1 MRTPTLSAL
10 LASAA
15 LVVTTGAVA
24 APALATAPASPA
36 VSAAASDPLLRQG
49 MRGAA
54 VRDWQRVLDR
64 AVVAGVVEATRV
76 RADGVFG
83 PRTRAVTLAL
93 QARAGLVQDGVV
105 GPLTR
110 DAVAGLLDG
119 GAPSTPAPEG
129 DRLLRAGLRGQ
140 DVRDWQRA
148 VNRAVQTGH
157 VEHRRLVEDGVFGP
171 GTRAATV
178 AVQRALGITP
188 DGVVGPLTREG
199 LAGLLG

>member
-1 MRTPTLSAL
+1 MRTPTLPAL

-15 LVVTTGAVA
+15 LVVTTGVVA
-24 APALATAPASPA
+24 APALASAPATA
-36 VSAAASDPLLRQG
+36 VSAAATDPLLRQG

-64 AVVAGVVEATRV
+64 AVVDGVVAATRV

-83 PRTRAVTLAL
+83 PHTRAVTLAL
-93 QARAGLVQDGVV
+93 QARAGIAQDGVV

-129 DRLLRAGLRGQ
+129 DRLLRAGLRGE

-148 VNRAVQTGH
+148 VNRAVSAGH
-157 VEHRRLVEDGVFGP
+157 VEHRRLAEDGVFGP

-178 AVQRALGITP
+178 AVQRALGLTP
-188 DGVVGPLTREG
+188 DGVVGPLTRDG

>member
-1 MRTPTLSAL
+1 MRATTLPAL

-15 LVVTTGAVA
+15 LVVTTGALA
-24 APALATAPASPA
+24 APALASARAPAA

-49 MRGAA
+49 SRGPA

-64 AVVAGVVEATRV
+64 AVVAGVVEAPRV
-76 RADGVFG
+76 ASDGVFG

-93 QARAGLVQDGVV
+93 QARAGVVQDGIV

-140 DVRDWQRA
+140 DVRDWQGA
-148 VNRAVQTGH
+148 VNRAISAGH
-157 VEHRRLVEDGVFGP
+157 VEHRRLAEDGIFGR

-178 AVQRALGITP
+178 AVQRALGLDA
-188 DGVVGPLTREG
+188 DGVVGPLTRDG

>member
-1 MRTPTLSAL
+1 MRISALPAL

-24 APALATAPASPA
+24 APALASAPAA
-36 VSAAASDPLLRQG
+36 VSAVAADPLLRQG
-49 MRGAA
+49 MRGDA

-64 AVVAGVVEATRV
+64 AVVADVVKASRV

-83 PRTRAVTLAL
+83 PHTRAVTLAL
-93 QARAGLVQDGVV
+93 QARAGLAQDGIV

-119 GAPSTPAPEG
+119 SGPVEPAPEG

-140 DVRDWQRA
+140 DVHDWQRA
-148 VNRAVQTGH
+148 VNRAVAAGH
-157 VEHRRLVEDGVFGP
+157 VEHGRLAEDGVFGP
-171 GTRAATV
+171 RTRAATV
-178 AVQRALGITP
+178 ALQKALGIP
-188 DGVVGPLTREG
+188 RDGVVGPLTREG

>member
-1 MRTPTLSAL
+1 MRTTTLPAL

-15 LVVTTGAVA
+15 LVVTTGALA
-24 APALATAPASPA
+24 APALASAPAPTA
-36 VSAAASDPLLRQG
+36 VQAATADPLLRQG

-64 AVVAGVVEATRV
+64 AVVAGVVEASRV
-76 RADGVFG
+76 RADGIFG

-93 QARAGLVQDGVV
+93 QARAGLAQDGIV

-119 GAPSTPAPEG
+119 AAPSTPAPEG
-129 DRLLRAGLRGQ
+129 DRLLRAGLRGS

-148 VNRAVQTGH
+148 VNRAVEAGH
-157 VEHRRLVEDGVFGP
+157 VEHRRLAEDGIFGP

-178 AVQRALGITP
+178 AVQRALGIAR
-188 DGVVGPLTREG
+188 DGVVGPMTREG